1 MSGTLSIIDSLSVG
15 TQLKAYRPSDC
26 NLCQLDQSLEW
37 TSQHLAEWFGQRQPP
52 LDDDKSTSAMLKGD
66 DAWNMGWKPARKVSV
81 GNWQAPWL
89 IRTMNDSFSTICY
102 TAHKSLIANPEFTD
116 TQFDYTAPLDQA
128 KHAELLFGAQG
139 KPLEDITDRLTRQRN
154 NRPMTIPE

>member
-15 TQLKAYRPSDC
+15 AQLKTDRPSAC

-37 TSQHLAEWFGQRQPP
+37 TSQHPAEWFGQRQPP

-66 DAWNMGWKPARKVSV
+66 DAWHMGLTSPQGVCRQLAGAMADPDDERFLLHHLLYSPQV
-81 GNWQAPWL
+81 A
-89 IRTMNDSFSTICY
+89 DSQSGVHRH
-102 TAHKSLIANPEFTD
+102 AVRLHR
-116 TQFDYTAPLDQA
+116 PLDQA

-139 KPLEDITDRLTRQRN
+139 KPLEHITDRLTRQRN
-154 NRPMTIPE
+154 NRPMTIQE

>member
-37 TSQHLAEWFGQRQPP
+37 TSQHLAEWFGQR
-52 LDDDKSTSAMLKGD
+52 
-66 DAWNMGWKPARKVSV
+66 
-81 GNWQAPWL
+81 QAPWL

-128 KHAELLFGAQG
+128 KHAELLFVSQA
-139 KPLEDITDRLTRQRN
+139 KPVEDITDRLTRQRN